1 MVQSLVSQS
10 FRKSVLFWSAK
21 RVSVLD
27 LQHLGSRLFA
37 LLGVAGH
44 ACLLITLLG
53 AVASGFLLLT
63 LLGVL
68 QHT

>member
-1 MVQSLVSQS
+1 M
-10 FRKSVLFWSAK
+10 
-21 RVSVLD
+21 SVLD
-27 LQHLGSRLFA
+27 LQHLGSR
-37 LLGVAGH
+37 LGVAGH

>member
-27 LQHLGSRLFA
+27 LQHLGSRL
-37 LLGVAGH
+37 GVAGH